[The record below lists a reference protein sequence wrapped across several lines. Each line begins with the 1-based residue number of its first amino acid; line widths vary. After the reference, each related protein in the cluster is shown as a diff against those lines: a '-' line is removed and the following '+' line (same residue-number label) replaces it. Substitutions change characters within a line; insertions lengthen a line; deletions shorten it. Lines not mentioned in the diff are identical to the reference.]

1 MTNHRLSV
9 TTLLLLLLLQTPAL
23 AQQPAAAPAKEL
35 RIEAVSV
42 ETGAVPGTAQ
52 TWVKLVAKFQS
63 TPRWADGIAFSFTAL
78 LGKGDQYRILNGV
91 VRYANIKGGSS
102 RAVMY
107 ISPNTVER
115 FGVPL
120 AVKVKAF
127 KNEESDE
134 AEYKTSAAY
143 PADWERRFDKYPGLL
158 LTVIQTPWLIN
169 DYSSSPDIFA
179 TQ

>member
-1 MTNHRLSV
+1 MKSIQYITIVCYS
-9 TTLLLLLLLQTPAL
+9 LLLTASFAF
-23 AQQPAAAPAKEL
+23 AQQPAAGPPKEL
-35 RIEAVSV
+35 KIEAVTV

-78 LGKGDQYRILNGV
+78 LGTANQYRVLNGV
-91 VRYANIKGGSS
+91 VRYANIKAGSN

-120 AVKVKAF
+120 AVKVKAY

-134 AEYKTSAAY
+134 AEYKTSATY
-143 PADWERRFDKYPGLL
+143 PADWDRKFDKYPGLL
-158 LTVIQTPWLIN
+158 LTVIQTPWLIS
-169 DYSSSPDIFA
+169 DYASSPDIFA